1 MSKIY
6 YLKHFDDV
14 LGTVDRDTFVFTP
27 NEEYTKPFPLSFF
40 GGSRNPSPQGVKMFL
55 SDLVVSKDNQAIDL
69 IMDELHYP
77 MYNLWVLLDATCG
90 IGLDSAYWIVPKEKL
105 HWKYSTHH
113 VKSNPNLWI
122 TVVDKNGKI
131 HPPKVRDVS
140 EINDLPKEW
149 LKPVE
154 DK

>member
-6 YLKHFDDV
+6 YLKHFDDI
-14 LGTVDRDTFVFTP
+14 LGTIDRDTFVFTP
-27 NEEYTKPFPLSFF
+27 NTDPSIKFPLSFF
-40 GGSRNPSPQGVKMFL
+40 GGDRNPSPQRVKMFL
-55 SDLVVSKDNQAIDL
+55 SDLVASEHNQGIEL
-69 IMDELHYP
+69 IMNDLHYP
-77 MYNLWVLLDATCG
+77 IYNLWVLLDATCG

-122 TVVDKNGKI
+122 TVVDSDGTV
-131 HPPKVRDVS
+131 HPPKIVDAS
-140 EINDLPKEW
+140 EINDVPEEW
-149 LKPVE
+149 LKIDE